1 MLIKLKSLLGIYMPF
16 FIFLLI
22 VCNIFLSKYVGSHI
36 YAMII
41 FLNIFFIILFRLK
54 KQSNFIIYYM
64 YFILFVIVYY
74 VQLYFYMQP
83 EVGIKTLFIYTLLL
97 FYWVIYFQKYS
108 LYEFIIFYK
117 KTIFIVF
124 IVATLGNIQFFL
136 TPSLYGLLLG
146 YSNNIDWAST
156 QSFNQYVLFFR
167 ATSIFGSPQIYGLF
181 MALYIVSIH
190 KLLDLNKFSNKLLL
204 FYFLFSGFLSG
215 NKTFILIIF
224 LFLIYEF
231 FYSRFAKKIKILL
244 GTAFVGIILI
254 GSFSSDIRI
263 LERTLSIKQIIEQE
277 NEDSRLDR
285 YNKIIQETNPIIGN
299 GFGSKTNRE
308 NENLEVAESYI
319 FQLYAEG
326 GLFLLLYLFILILL
340 ALFTSS
346 KEVDKYF
353 DIKLIIVCI
362 FVSMFVVHAFNNP
375 SFFIFWPFFV
385 IPLLKIEKYEDLN

>member
-1 MLIKLKSLLGIYMPF
+1 
-16 FIFLLI
+16 
-22 VCNIFLSKYVGSHI
+22 
-36 YAMII
+36 
-41 FLNIFFIILFRLK
+41 
-54 KQSNFIIYYM
+54 
-64 YFILFVIVYY
+64 
-74 VQLYFYMQP
+74 MQP
-83 EVGIKTLFIYTLLL
+83 EDGIKTLFIYTILL

-136 TPSLYGLLLG
+136 TPSLYGLLLD
-146 YSNNIDWAST
+146 YSDNINWAST

-181 MALYIVSIH
+181 MALYIISIY
-190 KLLDLNKFSNKLLL
+190 KLLNLDNFSNKLLII
-204 FYFLFSGFLSG
+204 YFLFSGFLSG
-215 NKTFILIIF
+215 NKSFILIIF
-224 LFLIYEF
+224 IFFIYKFINSGFL
-231 FYSRFAKKIKILL
+231 SKIK
-244 GTAFVGIILI
+244 FVLVTVFISIILM
-254 GSFSSDIRI
+254 GNFSSDIRI
-263 LERTLSIKQIIEQE
+263 LDRTLSIDKMIEQE
-277 NEDSRLDR
+277 NEDSRLNR

-319 FQLYAEG
+319 LQLYAEG
-326 GLFLLLYLFILILL
+326 GLFPLLGLFILILL

-362 FVSMFVVHAFNNP
+362 FVSMLVVHAFNNP

-385 IPLLKIEKYEDLN
+385 IPLLKIEKYENLN